1 MKNFIIATIIF
12 IVVALLGIV
21 LDAFLMDYAW
31 EAMPNLIYYA
41 LGWLAAGTYILVKE
55 TTHRKDKGDK

>member
-21 LDAFLMDYAW
+21 LDATFMDYAW

-41 LGWLAAGTYILVKE
+41 LGWFAAGSYVF
-55 TTHRKDKGDK
+55 